1 MKLNQNGL
9 LIVLSGP
16 SGVGKGTVRKALFE
30 SEGHNFTY
38 SISMTTRQPRVGEV
52 DGEDYYFVTR
62 EEFEKRIKEGKFLE
76 YAEFV
81 GNYYG
86 TPMDKVEQNIADG
99 KEVVLEIEVEGA
111 RQVKEKMP
119 DAVFIF
125 IAPPSFN
132 ALYERLKRRGTER
145 QEVITERLA
154 KARRELRLMND
165 YDYIVINDEVNNA
178 ADRIRAIIRAE
189 HASTKRSAEGYI
201 ELLEE
206 SEYDNTK

>member
-38 SISMTTRQPRVGEV
+38 SISMTTRQPREGEV

-62 EEFEKRIKEGKFLE
+62 EEFEKRIEEGKFLE

-86 TPMDKVEQNIADG
+86 TPIDKVEQNIADG

-206 SEYDNTK
+206 IEYDNTK